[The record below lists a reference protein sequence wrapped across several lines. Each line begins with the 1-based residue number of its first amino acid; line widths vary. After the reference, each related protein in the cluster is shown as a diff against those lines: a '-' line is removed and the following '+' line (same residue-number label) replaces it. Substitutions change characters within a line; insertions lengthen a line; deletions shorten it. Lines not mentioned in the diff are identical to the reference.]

1 MTVLDET
8 FVPTDEET
16 ERAKNFSRILAREFA
31 PAESV
36 TIQRDDGEESI
47 EIPRHVFNVLMRVLA
62 VMSEGKAFSL
72 IPMDKELTTQQAAD
86 ILNVSRPYL
95 NKILDLGDIAHRKV
109 GRNRRI
115 KFSDLMEYKKSQEQ
129 KSKAA
134 LQELAKQAQE
144 LDMGYQKLSGFTA
157 VLDACVLYPAPLRD
171 LLMSLAADGLYRA
184 KWSQQIHDEWTR
196 NLLKNRKDLTPE
208 QMERCCTCM
217 NAAVPDSLVTGY
229 EDLIDSLTLKD
240 PDDRHVLAV
249 AIRSN
254 ADSIVTFNQKDFDET
269 ELSKFDLYSEH
280 PDEFIC
286 NVIET
291 YTPKVISTVREMRA
305 RLSNPAKPADEFL
318 ETLRNQG
325 LPQSVEKLSDYS
337 ESL

>member
-144 LDMGYQKLSGFTA
+144 LDMGY
-157 VLDACVLYPAPLRD
+157 
-171 LLMSLAADGLYRA
+171 
-184 KWSQQIHDEWTR
+184 
-196 NLLKNRKDLTPE
+196 
-208 QMERCCTCM
+208 
-217 NAAVPDSLVTGY
+217 
-229 EDLIDSLTLKD
+229 
-240 PDDRHVLAV
+240 
-249 AIRSN
+249 
-254 ADSIVTFNQKDFDET
+254 
-269 ELSKFDLYSEH
+269 
-280 PDEFIC
+280 
-286 NVIET
+286 
-291 YTPKVISTVREMRA
+291 
-305 RLSNPAKPADEFL
+305 
-318 ETLRNQG
+318 
-325 LPQSVEKLSDYS
+325 
-337 ESL
+337 